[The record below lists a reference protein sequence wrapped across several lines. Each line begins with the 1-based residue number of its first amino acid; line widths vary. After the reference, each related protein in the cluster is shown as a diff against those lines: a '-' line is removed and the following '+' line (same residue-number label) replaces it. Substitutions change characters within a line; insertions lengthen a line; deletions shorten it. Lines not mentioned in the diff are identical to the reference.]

1 MTALALIDAVGKYA
15 NGPEKAGKIWYN
27 KPILSLFI
35 ITESTGGH
43 STGCIKERGLT
54 MKGKFWALLL
64 TMLAVSFIAGCG
76 GSQPAKKAASLEEL
90 RVTYVKAPLNIPS
103 IVDKNNQTIAKGF
116 EKDGTKVSFPEIT
129 SGAKQT
135 EALAAGSLDIASC
148 LGGTSAILAASNG
161 ADVKIVGIYS
171 RAPKAFNIMV
181 KDPAIRTAA
190 DLKGKR
196 VVGPKGTILHQILA
210 AALAKEKLTLKDV
223 EFRSTGIPAGVNALL
238 SGEADAALAAGAEV
252 LRAQRAGARVLANG
266 EGLVNAT
273 IVIGV
278 SGKFLEEHPEAV
290 KKYVALHQESI
301 DFMKKEQEKAYEF
314 TAKETGLSTADVKL
328 MAPWYDFSTAVTE
341 QDIRDLEETQA
352 FLLANDMQKNKIEI
366 KTLIAGIK

>member
-1 MTALALIDAVGKYA
+1 MNRMKSKFVG
-15 NGPEKAGKIWYN
+15 
-27 KPILSLFI
+27 LVLVM
-35 ITESTGGH
+35 
-43 STGCIKERGLT
+43 LT
-54 MKGKFWALLL
+54 
-64 TMLAVSFIAGCG
+64 AVSLIAGCG
-76 GSQPAKKAASLEEL
+76 GSEPAKKAAEPLKEL
-90 RVTYVKAPLNIPS
+90 RATYVKAPLNIPS
-103 IVDKNNQTIAKGF
+103 IVDKYNQTIAKGF

-181 KDPAIRTAA
+181 KDPAIETAA
-190 DLKGKR
+190 DLKGKQ

-210 AALAKEKLTLKDV
+210 AALAKDNLSLKDV

-238 SGEADAALAAGAEV
+238 SGEADAALVAGAEV
-252 LRAQRAGARVLANG
+252 LRAQRAGARILMNG

-278 SGKFLEEHPEAV
+278 SGKFLKEHPEAV
-290 KKYVALHQESI
+290 KKYMALHQESV
-301 DFMKKEQEKAYEF
+301 DFMKKNQEKAYGF
-314 TAKETGLSTADVKL
+314 TAEETGLTAADVKM
-328 MAPWYDFSTAVTE
+328 MAPWYDFSTAITDK
-341 QDIRDLEETQA
+341 DIRDLEETQT
-352 FLLANDMQKNKIEI
+352 FLLANGMQKNKIEI
-366 KTLIAGIK
+366 RNLIAEIK